1 MIVPHYRP
9 SFSSREITAVR
20 EVIDSGY
27 IAQGKRVAELETTL
41 AEFVEKEFGVAVSSG
56 TTALIL
62 ALKAL
67 KVSSGDEVIIPAY
80 TCTALWHAVK
90 AVDGVPVFAD
100 IETKYWNLDPDDV
113 KRKITPK
120 TKAVIFPHMF
130 GQPGRIQEVSDLGIP
145 VIEDIAQSIGAQID
159 GRPVGTFGAVS
170 IGSFYA
176 TKVIGAGEGGI
187 IFSDEKTDDN
197 YLRDIREYDEKETLT
212 PRINAKMNDITATIA
227 LEQLRKLPEFT
238 ARRNKILAKY
248 ESVLKDQILI
258 PVRDSGFQS
267 NLYRCIISLPE
278 KTAAELI
285 QMSKGYGITLRKPVY
300 KPIHT
305 YFDGYDLKNTESAW
319 KKQVSIP
326 IFPDMT
332 DFETETV
339 INFLKLIFGEPCLR
353 TTCR

>member
-20 EVIDSGY
+20 KVIDSGY
-27 IAQGKRVAELETTL
+27 IAQGERVQELETTL
-41 AEFVEKEFGVAVSSG
+41 AEFVEKNFGVAVSSG

-67 KVSSGDEVIIPAY
+67 KVSPGDEVIIPSY

-90 AVDGVPVFAD
+90 AVDSIPVFSD
-100 IETKYWNLDPDDV
+100 IETKYRNLDPDDV

-120 TKAVIFPHMF
+120 TKAIIFPHMF
-130 GQPGRIQEVSDLGIP
+130 GQPGRIQEISDLGIP
-145 VIEDIAQSIGAQID
+145 VIEDIAQSIGARIN
-159 GRPVGTFGAVS
+159 GRPVGMFGTIS

-187 IFSDEKTDDN
+187 IFTDDKTVEN
-197 YLRDIREYDEKETLT
+197 YIRDIREYDEKETLT

-227 LEQLRKLPEFT
+227 LEQFHKLPEFT
-238 ARRNKILAKY
+238 SKRKKILAQYKP
-248 ESVLKDQILI
+248 VLRDRILI

-267 NLYRCIISLPE
+267 NLYRCIISHPE
-278 KTAAELI
+278 KTADELI
-285 QMSKGYGITLRKPVY
+285 KLGKEYGITLRKPVY

-305 YFDGYDLKNTESAW
+305 YFNGQNLINTESAW
-319 KKQVSIP
+319 KRQVSIP

-332 DFETETV
+332 DLEVELV
-339 INFLKLIFGEPCLR
+339 YNFLKR
-353 TTCR
+353 TFSKL